1 MSLLDLQLNLD
12 DRFKGVSVWCYG
24 DMIARWGEVMGWRE
38 KWDRISLVLDGLLSG
53 FILGAVITSLVIY
66 SYLELPIRAGY
77 ASYLM
82 FAAMVGVAILVWS
95 IHKALKAG

>member
-38 KWDRISLVLDGLLSG
+38 KWDRVSLVLDGLLSG
-53 FILGAVITSLVIY
+53 FILGMVFMGLVVARNFRIAIPIDHIILFMIAV
-66 SYLELPIRAGY
+66 A
-77 ASYLM
+77 
-82 FAAMVGVAILVWS
+82 FGVAILVWS